1 MQSSGLNKKI
11 SPFFTALF
19 SCGLLIFSPISHASD
34 LNQIQKQIKQQESKI
49 AEQKREQAKLQAN
62 LKNHESKINAV
73 VGELHE
79 TEMSLKEIRKQISD
93 SDKQLKQLEK
103 QESEQKSR
111 LAKQM
116 DMIYRSGLNPS
127 VIERMFS
134 KNAEKAER
142 MKVYYQHLNQV
153 RIEIIDS
160 LKATQAQI
168 VSQKESI
175 LGQQKKSSR
184 STFNAKKTATR
195 ITKITTRTSIYTK

>member
-1 MQSSGLNKKI
+1 
-11 SPFFTALF
+11 
-19 SCGLLIFSPISHASD
+19 
-34 LNQIQKQIKQQESKI
+34 
-49 AEQKREQAKLQAN
+49 
-62 LKNHESKINAV
+62 
-73 VGELHE
+73 
-79 TEMSLKEIRKQISD
+79 
-93 SDKQLKQLEK
+93 
-103 QESEQKSR
+103 
-111 LAKQM
+111 M

-168 VSQKESI
+168 VSQKESNFRSA
-175 LGQQKKSSR
+175 KKSSR

-195 ITKITTRTSIYTK
+195 ITKITTKNVNLR